1 MALFTPSASPAVTVK
16 EIDLTGVVPNVQTST
31 GAFVGNF
38 GWGPVGVATLVSDE
52 TGLVSTFSAPT
63 DDNTVDFH
71 SAAYFLRYS
80 NSMFVVREQDS
91 DGKNAVANHTGLGSL
106 TPQAINNLDAFENL
120 SLDSADGA
128 FIAKYPGELGNS
140 LKVSIVGSD
149 SDNGGANNF
158 SGWTYANEFDG
169 APGSSAFVT
178 ALGGKN
184 DEIHVAVIDED
195 GEITGTAGTVLETFP
210 YLSVA
215 KNAKAADGTSNYYK
229 DVLKIR
235 SNWLYATNAWTTGT
249 TSTTPAVTAVY
260 SAPMG
265 TAAVTTAL
273 EVTDGTTTVTI
284 ASAAYTALADM
295 VAAIQGGTNYG
306 SLLYTVSLSGT
317 DLIFTYKTAGAVGT
331 DPTFTKESASV
342 TVTETTA
349 GANAI
354 ISVSGNNDFSGAL
367 WGTNATTAGEDFKAD
382 VEFGASQIENEWSFT
397 SGVTSSSLGTDDI
410 LRGFDKFEDK
420 ESIEVDFL
428 IAPESIADAT
438 ATTIVNDLVSIAGT
452 TRKDC
457 VAVASPSRNAVV
469 VTGTNTA
476 ILACNNTYTKS
487 SYLVQD
493 NNYLKVFDKY
503 NDKYIK
509 IPAASSTAG
518 LMAATDLVAAPW
530 FSPAGSRRGR
540 YQGITDIIV
549 SPTKAERDALYKVG
563 INPIANIPGEGIMLF
578 GDKTNESRPSAFDRI
593 NVRRLFLGVERAIA
607 IAGRNVMFEFNDEFT
622 RAEFVNI
629 VEPFL
634 REIQGRR
641 GITDFRVQCDE
652 TNNTPAVVDRNEFI
666 ASIFIKPARS
676 INYVTLNFVAV
687 RTGVEFEEVVGTV

>member
-52 TGLVSTFSAPT
+52 NGLVSTFSAPT
-63 DDNTVDFH
+63 DENTVDFH
-71 SAAYFLRYS
+71 SAAYFLKYS
-80 NSMFVVREQDS
+80 SSLFVVREQDA
-91 DGKNAVANHTGLGSL
+91 DGVNAVANHTTLGNL
-106 TPQAINNLDAFENL
+106 TAQAINNLDAFEDL
-120 SLDSADGA
+120 SLDSSDGA
-128 FIAKYPGELGNS
+128 FIAKYPGSLGNS
-140 LKVSIVGSD
+140 LKISVVGTD
-149 SDNGGANNF
+149 SATGSSLNF
-158 SGWTYANEFDG
+158 DSWAYKSEFDA
-169 APGSSAFVT
+169 APGTSKFVSD
-178 ALGGKN
+178 LGGSN

-195 GEITGTAGTVLETFP
+195 GEISGTAGTILETFP
-210 YLSVA
+210 FLSVA
-215 KNAKAADGTSNYYK
+215 KNAKASDGTSNYYK
-229 DVLKIR
+229 DVLKLR
-235 SNWLYATNAWTTGT
+235 SGWVYAGDFHTGDSDSLSDFVGSNW
-249 TSTTPAVTAVY
+249 
-260 SAPMG
+260 
-265 TAAVTTAL
+265 
-273 EVTDGTTTVTI
+273 
-284 ASAAYTALADM
+284 
-295 VAAIQGGTNYG
+295 
-306 SLLYTVSLSGT
+306 
-317 DLIFTYKTAGAVGT
+317 
-331 DPTFTKESASV
+331 
-342 TVTETTA
+342 
-349 GANAI
+349 
-354 ISVSGNNDFSGAL
+354 GN
-367 WGTNATTAGEDFKAD
+367 NATTAGENFATGQN
-382 VEFGASQIENEWSFT
+382 FSATQSTWSFT
-397 SGVTSSSLGTDDI
+397 SGVTSSSLGTDDV

-420 ESIEVDFL
+420 DNIEVDFL
-428 IAPESIADAT
+428 IAPESLADAT
-438 ATTIVNDLVSIAGT
+438 ATTVVNDLVGIAGT

-457 VAVASPSRNAVV
+457 VAVASPSRNAVITV
-469 VTGTNTA
+469 GTNVGV
-476 ILACNNTYTKS
+476 LACNNTYTKS

-509 IPAASSTAG
+509 IPANSSTAG

-540 YQGITDIIV
+540 YVGITDIIL
-549 SPTKAERDALYKVG
+549 SPSKAERDQLYKAG

-641 GITDFRVQCDE
+641 GITDFRVVCDA
-652 TNNTPAVVDRNEFI
+652 TNNTQAVIDRNEFI

-687 RTGVEFEEVVGTV
+687 RTGVDFEEVVGTV